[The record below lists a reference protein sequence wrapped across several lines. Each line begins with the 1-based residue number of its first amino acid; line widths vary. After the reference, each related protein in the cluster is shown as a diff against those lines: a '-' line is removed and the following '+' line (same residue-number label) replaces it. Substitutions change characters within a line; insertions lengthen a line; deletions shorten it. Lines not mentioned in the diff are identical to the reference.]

1 MKTAEVEFVL
11 TSEGVLVILTRED
24 GTVDTQEM
32 TLEEF
37 RRLQGALGFL

>member
-1 MKTAEVEFVL
+1 MKSAEVEFVL
-11 TSEGVLVILTRED
+11 TSEGVLVILTRAD

-37 RRLQGALGFL
+37 RRLQGTLAFL